1 MGEADALE
9 LPEQGAPEVTQRA
22 AAAAAV
28 APPASPSD
36 PPWLIER
43 RAVIRKEIEALSDT
57 QRKGLVDAVV
67 QQLQSQGLMT
77 AVLSRRVASGD
88 VLHGMFGAWVVRSYA
103 TQMYGPDWDK
113 RQPDDEEGAQD
124 E

>member
-1 MGEADALE
+1 MIG
-9 LPEQGAPEVTQRA
+9 RA
-22 AAAAAV
+22 TDGNFWG
-28 APPASPSD
+28 S
-36 PPWLIER
+36 
-43 RAVIRKEIEALSDT
+43 
-57 QRKGLVDAVV
+57 GL
-67 QQLQSQGLMT
+67 QP
-77 AVLSRRVASGD
+77 LSRRVASGD